1 MKVQDTEFYKMLLDN
16 VESILIYNISYK
28 MFMGAKPMCIRFDK
42 IYGFIKIYD
51 AVRYSVLF
59 GPER

>member
-28 MFMGAKPMCIRFDK
+28 MFMGANQCVL
-42 IYGFIKIYD
+42 GLIKYMD
-51 AVRYSVLF
+51 L
-59 GPER
+59 